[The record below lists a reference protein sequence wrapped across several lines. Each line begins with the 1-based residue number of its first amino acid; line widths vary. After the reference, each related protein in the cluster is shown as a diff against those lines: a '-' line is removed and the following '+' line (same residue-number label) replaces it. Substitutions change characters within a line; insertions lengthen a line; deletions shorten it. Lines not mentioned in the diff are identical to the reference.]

1 MIETVN
7 DMLLYIDNYQVTHG
21 ITDYQISKA
30 AGIDRGALSRWKTGE
45 REPTVRSILKVLDAL
60 DLEVTLK
67 SRGDNYEQVEILHT

>member
-21 ITDYQISKA
+21 ITDYQLSKA
-30 AGIDRGALSRWKTGE
+30 AGLNKSALSRWKTGE

-60 DLEVTLK
+60 DLEITLK
-67 SRGDNYEQVEILHT
+67 AKGRNYEQVEILHS